1 MKFKIG
7 DLVTRNCYNNDI
19 VFKIVEIYD
28 DMCELKGINVRL
40 IVSSLLSDLK
50 KYEGVD
56 VENEESF
63 LKRIYNVEPLDRN
76 DFFICL
82 ERYYMLIVIM
92 IIWKDV

>member
-92 IIWKDV
+92 II